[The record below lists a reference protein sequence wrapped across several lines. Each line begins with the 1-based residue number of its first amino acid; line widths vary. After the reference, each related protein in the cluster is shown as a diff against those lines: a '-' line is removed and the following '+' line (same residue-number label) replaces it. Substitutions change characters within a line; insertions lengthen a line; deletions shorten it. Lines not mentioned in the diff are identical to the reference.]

1 MKEKSRNVIAK
12 IIRDKSS
19 MILIIISL
27 ALASSI
33 YRSLARTNS
42 AVEKVDEVRKSV
54 EMLKKEND
62 ELGKKLAEM
71 KNDEHIEKQ
80 LRDKLGLAQEG
91 DVVLILPDDG
101 VLRKI
106 VTIIPEEE
114 DTLPEANWVKWKK
127 LFF

>member
-1 MKEKSRNVIAK
+1 
-12 IIRDKSS
+12 

-71 KNDEHIEKQ
+71 KNDEHIE
-80 LRDKLGLAQEG
+80 
-91 DVVLILPDDG
+91 
-101 VLRKI
+101 
-106 VTIIPEEE
+106 
-114 DTLPEANWVKWKK
+114 NSWMH
-127 LFF
+127 